1 MPLPE
6 RVKKNFRC
14 KDKDRERIRKIM
26 VGHKNGIYHWKK
38 RNWLSLAI
46 IGFLSW
52 VGVFYWK
59 VLLNVSPYLV
69 IVHSFLL
76 YLFAVK
82 LLADNYSSFDKLF
95 ARIRD
100 GGWVMI
106 ETLVNA
112 IKRKRKQETE
122 QLQKKLNM
130 DDLVVNNTVATVS
143 TDEEREQIPPYAKY
157 GPILMEYLEQVRW
170 ERFTITQAQLILHKR
185 FGTVKLVLEELVHQQ
200 KLEYVRTGK
209 RVAYRPINYGK

>member
-1 MPLPE
+1 
-6 RVKKNFRC
+6 
-14 KDKDRERIRKIM
+14 M

>member
-1 MPLPE
+1 
-6 RVKKNFRC
+6 
-14 KDKDRERIRKIM
+14 
-26 VGHKNGIYHWKK
+26 
-38 RNWLSLAI
+38 
-46 IGFLSW
+46 
-52 VGVFYWK
+52 
-59 VLLNVSPYLV
+59 
-69 IVHSFLL
+69 
-76 YLFAVK
+76 
-82 LLADNYSSFDKLF
+82 
-95 ARIRD
+95 
-100 GGWVMI
+100 MI

>member
-1 MPLPE
+1 
-6 RVKKNFRC
+6 
-14 KDKDRERIRKIM
+14 M
-26 VGHKNGIYHWKK
+26 VGSKNGIPHWRK
-38 RNWLSLAI
+38 RNWLSLVI

-82 LLADNYSSFDKLF
+82 LLSDNYLSFDRLF

-100 GGWVMI
+100 GGWLMI

-112 IKRKRKQETE
+112 VKRKRKQEAE
-122 QLQKKLNM
+122 QSQKKPKSM
-130 DDLVVNNTVATVS
+130 DGLVVNNMVATVS
-143 TDEEREQIPPYAKY
+143 TDEERGQIPPYAKY

-209 RVAYRPINYGK
+209 RVAYRPVNYGK